1 MVESPI
7 ERLFDFHLSDD
18 LEYADD
24 KSKPFVIYQPIERNE
39 NEKCHDDC
47 KDEAKNCIMDY

>member
-1 MVESPI
+1 MVEFPK
-7 ERLFDFHLSDD
+7 ERLFNFHLSDD

-24 KSKPFVIYQPIERNE
+24 KSKPFFIYQPIERNE

-47 KDEAKNCIMDY
+47 KDEAENCIMDY